1 MKSYLKPDPTLR
13 NGYKDKARMKVIHLI
28 PCSLSYFLGET
39 QTSPTEAHHKHG
51 GGLGL
56 KASDLL
62 TMSLSRNYHTSGP
75 FAFHQIGR
83 EAFEDRFGVTQDKL
97 IEITNE
103 LLKELD

>member
-13 NGYKDKARMKVIHLI
+13 NGYKDKARMKVIHSI

-39 QTSPTEAHHKHG
+39 QTSPTE
-51 GGLGL
+51 
-56 KASDLL
+56 
-62 TMSLSRNYHTSGP
+62 
-75 FAFHQIGR
+75 AFHQIGR